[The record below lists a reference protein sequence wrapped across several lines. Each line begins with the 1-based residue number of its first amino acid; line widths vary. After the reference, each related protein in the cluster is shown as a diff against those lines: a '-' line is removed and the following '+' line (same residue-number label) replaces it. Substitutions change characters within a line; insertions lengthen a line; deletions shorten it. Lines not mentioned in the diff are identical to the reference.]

1 MKLANH
7 VYLKSFL
14 LMVLYFAIM
23 MALYLLYGDSGAQST
38 FVYNEF

>member
-1 MKLANH
+1 
-7 VYLKSFL
+7 
-14 LMVLYFAIM
+14 